1 MTRGKS
7 YPADFKARV
16 VIETLREEK
25 TVAQVASEH
34 GLAPKLVSRWRT
46 ELLQNA
52 DRAFSADAD
61 ADARERELA
70 EHRREV
76 DEPRRIIGR
85 LTAERDYPRRGLRER
100 LGIDLGGPPGSPI
113 CRAARSPG
121 FPTRSGPA
129 T

>member
-1 MTRGKS
+1 MTKGKS

-76 DEPRRIIGR
+76 DELHRIIGR
-85 LTAERDYPRRGLRER
+85 LTAERDYRQRGLRDR
-100 LGIDLGGPPGSPI
+100 FGIDLGGPQGPG
-113 CRAARSPG
+113 
-121 FPTRSGPA
+121 GPL
-129 T
+129 